1 MRKGEIDI
9 ITLGCSK
16 NLVDAERLMR
26 QLELAGYR
34 CVHDSSMPKGE
45 IAIINTCGFIGDAK
59 EESIEMIL
67 QFAERKNKGKLRKL
81 YVMGCLSQRYREE
94 LPTEIP
100 EVDKWFGKFDYM
112 GIVDECTNERLKE
125 LPTDYSLEFKGKDYE
140 RTLTTPKHYAY
151 LKIAEGC
158 NRYCSY
164 CAIPLITGRFTSRK
178 MENIL
183 DEVRWLVNEGV
194 KEFNVIAQDLSSYGL
209 DLYGEHRLAQLID
222 EMAQIEGVE
231 WIRLHYAYPTDFPYD
246 ILPVMA
252 KHSNVCKY
260 MDIALQHCS
269 SNVLEKMRRHITCE
283 EQNALIERIRKEVPG
298 ICIRTTLLVGHPG
311 ETQEDFDEL
320 CEWVK
325 KMRRHITCEEQN
337 ALIERIRK
345 EVPGICIRTTLLV
358 GHPGETQEDF
368 DELCEWVKK
377 MRFDRMG
384 AFAYSE
390 EEGTFAARHYTDDIP
405 QTEKE
410 RRVDI
415 LMTLQQSISSEILSQ
430 MVGTKQRI
438 VIDRE
443 EEEYYIGR
451 TQYDSPEVDC
461 EVLIEKS
468 KMENRTSGT
477 NELKI
482 GEFYTVNIIKSEDFD
497 LYAKL

>member
-26 QLELAGYR
+26 QLELAGYH
-34 CVHDSSMPKGE
+34 CVHDSSEPKGE

-59 EESIEMIL
+59 EESIEIIL
-67 QFAERKNKGKLRKL
+67 QFAQRKAKKKLRRL
-81 YVMGCLSQRYREE
+81 YVMGCLSQRYKEE
-94 LPTEIP
+94 LPIEIP

-112 GIVDECTNERLKE
+112 GIVEEVKGE
-125 LPTDYSLEFKGKDYE
+125 KLEVIGKDYE

-164 CAIPLITGRFTSRK
+164 CAIPLITGKYTSRRK
-178 MENIL
+178 EDIL
-183 DEVRWLVNEGV
+183 NEVRWLVSEGV
-194 KEFNVIAQDLSSYGL
+194 KELNVIAQDLSSYGL

-246 ILPVMA
+246 ILPIMA
-252 KHSNVCKY
+252 KHKNVCKY

-311 ETQEDFDEL
+311 ETEEDFNAL
-320 CEWVK
+320 CSWVK
-325 KMRRHITCEEQN
+325 Q
-337 ALIERIRK
+337 
-345 EVPGICIRTTLLV
+345 
-358 GHPGETQEDF
+358 
-368 DELCEWVKK
+368 

-390 EEGTFAARHYTDDIP
+390 EEGTFAARHYVDNIS
-405 QTEKE
+405 QEEKE
-410 RRVDI
+410 RRVER
-415 LMTLQQSISSEILSQ
+415 LMTIQQEISAEILSQ
-430 MVGTKQRI
+430 MVNTKQRV

-443 EEEYYIGR
+443 EENYYIGR

-461 EVLIEKS
+461 EVLIAKGSKS
-468 KMENRTSGT
+468 QYEG
-477 NELKI
+477 LKI
-482 GEFYTVNIIKSEDFD
+482 GEFYNVTIIKSEDFD
-497 LYAKL
+497 LYARL